1 MEYNVCWLLKYDLVW
16 SNVNICIYMY
26 NFIYLQQSTNNKSDF
41 PSRDLWQKLEN
52 ILFLLSFIT
61 SSHLNIHWMLWILPQ
76 YVSRMHSLLSIS
88 STSTFSQNT
97 IIAVC
102 FLVFS
107 LPLPLFSSPTLRHEW
122 CCQITNAFS
131 LLLCQKPCLSFPVLY
146 RTLILSFGFNF

>member
-1 MEYNVCWLLKYDLVW
+1 MLVIKIW
-16 SNVNICIYMY
+16 FVMSNVNICIYMY

-107 LPLPLFSSPTLRHEW
+107 LPLSKLFSTLRHEW
-122 CCQITNAFS
+122 CSQITNAFS
-131 LLLCQKPCLSFPVLY
+131 LLLCPKPCLSFPVLY